1 MAPTQRSRSVTLE
14 ILVGTT
20 TGGGSAD
27 FFGDGEA
34 ALSRFQCATSG
45 TVDTLSFTQTAS
57 GFTQLRLA
65 IYADS
70 AGVPGALLGTSALTT
85 DQTAGTKSLAL
96 TPSVAVTLGTF
107 YWLGIMGTNGSPQY
121 TAASGTGERH
131 KTVGAGAT
139 AFPNPWGGADT
150 TGSNTLPIA
159 GEGTAGSATTSS
171 PRTFNAI
178 PFIGGGL

>member
-1 MAPTQRSRSVTLE
+1 LA

-34 ALSRFQCATSG
+34 ALSRFQCVTSG
-45 TVDTLSFTQTAS
+45 SVDTLSFTITAS
-57 GFTQLRLA
+57 TFVGMTLA

-70 AGVPGALLGTSALTT
+70 AGVPGALLGTSASTAV
-85 DQTAGTKSLAL
+85 QTAGTRSLAV
-96 TPSVAVTLGTF
+96 TPVAVTSGTF
-107 YWLGIMGTNGSPQY
+107 YWLGMLGAGGNPNY
-121 TAASGTGERH
+121 TAATGAGEVH
-131 KTVGAGAT
+131 KTVGAAW
-139 AFPNPWGGADT
+139 PNPWGGADSA
-150 TGSNTLPIA
+150 GSNTLPIA
-159 GEGTAGSATTSS
+159 GEGTAGGATTSS